1 MNRELRDELEVPG
14 HVVMYNVDSSI
25 ARMRA
30 TARIREILDRFE
42 ADGITKLKD
51 LPQSIKEILI
61 IQFDILGLPHDDL
74 EGTNE

>member
-1 MNRELRDELEVPG
+1 MKQELRDELEVPG
-14 HVVMYNVDSSI
+14 HVVMYSNSSI
-25 ARMRA
+25 TRKRA
-30 TARIREILDRFE
+30 TAKIREILDRCE

-74 EGTNE
+74 EGTHE